1 LVSEF
6 DDLDRRAMMSI
17 IDIGIKI
24 DIKRRRERNHIV
36 DIITN

>member
-24 DIKRRRERNHIV
+24 DIKRRERNHIV